1 MEHTSEFQGFS
12 PETLDFLW
20 GLRFNN
26 NKDWFLAHKTAYEQ
40 TLLQPIRALSAQL
53 RRWLND
59 RDGADVWSV
68 HLSRIYR
75 DARRLYGR
83 GPMQDHLWFTLFR
96 SEQEYG
102 HPAFYFTCTPEGCSY
117 GMGMWDVS
125 AEVMVRYR
133 QRLQRTPEVFLPLAQ
148 RFAAQDRLVL
158 DGPRYVRRKADVGP
172 ALQDWFDLRRV
183 GISRAAV
190 PAELAFSPALAEEM
204 QRDFTFLTPY
214 FQFLESVADGE

>member
-1 MEHTSEFQGFS
+1 
-12 PETLDFLW
+12 
-20 GLRFNN
+20 
-26 NKDWFLAHKTAYEQ
+26 
-40 TLLQPIRALSAQL
+40 
-53 RRWLND
+53 
-59 RDGADVWSV
+59 
-68 HLSRIYR
+68 
-75 DARRLYGR
+75 
-83 GPMQDHLWFTLFR
+83 
-96 SEQEYG
+96 
-102 HPAFYFTCTPEGCSY
+102 
-117 GMGMWDVS
+117 MGMWVVS
-125 AEVMVRYR
+125 AEVMVRFR

-204 QRDFTFLTPY
+204 QRDLTFLTPY